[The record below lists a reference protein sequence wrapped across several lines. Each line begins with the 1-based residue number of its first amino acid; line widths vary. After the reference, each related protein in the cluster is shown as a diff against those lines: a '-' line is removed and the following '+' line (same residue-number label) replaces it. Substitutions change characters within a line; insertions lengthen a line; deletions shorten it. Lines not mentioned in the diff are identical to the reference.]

1 MKKFFIS
8 ISVFVLALCFLLACD
23 SQGTYEDGH
32 AAGYA
37 SGYSDAECVHEDDY
51 IVGYVEGINRAQNSI
66 EVYLE
71 DDMLHLYFSIA
82 SEYGIYPDDAIGILE
97 EYLDD
102 PDSISETELHNA
114 IYAICRCYLGMYE
127 IIHCVD
133 DYWID

>member
-51 IVGYVEGINRAQNSI
+51 IEGYVEGINRAQNYIKSH
-66 EVYLE
+66 LE
-71 DDMLHLYFSIA
+71 DDMNHISFEIKK
-82 SEYGIYPDDAIGILE
+82 EYGIDPEDALSILTN
-97 EYLDD
+97 YIDD
-102 PDSISETELHNA
+102 PEAISEQDLHNA
-114 IYAICRCYLGMYE
+114 IYAIRRCYLGMYE